1 MNPFDYLNVLIS
13 IILGL
18 AIAKV
23 LTGLATVITA
33 RERVD
38 FYWPPVVWAIWIFFV
53 AVQHWWA
60 QWGLRYT
67 RPADWTFLDF
77 SLLLLVPVG
86 LFLLAALVL
95 PEREEDG
102 KLDLS
107 EWFFRNRQ
115 WFFGIMFFLPAL
127 SIVEE
132 FVRSGHMG
140 STLNFA
146 FLIAFD
152 VVIVIAFVLNS
163 RKAQEW
169 ICGQAALMTA
179 LYVVLLFLNLNT
191 GH

>member
-1 MNPFDYLNVLIS
+1 MNSFDYLSVLIS

-38 FYWPPVVWAIWIFFV
+38 FYWPPIVWAIWIFFIC
-53 AVQHWWA
+53 AQHWWA
-60 QWGLRYT
+60 QWTLRFT
-67 RPADWTFLDF
+67 QEWTFLDF
-77 SLLLLVPVG
+77 TLLLLVPVG
-86 LFLLAALVL
+86 FFLLSALVL
-95 PEREEDG
+95 PEREENG
-102 KLDLS
+102 KLDLG
-107 EWFFRNRQ
+107 EWFFRNRK

-132 FVRSGHMG
+132 IVRSGHIA

-146 FLIAFD
+146 FLVAFD
-152 VVIVIAFVLNS
+152 AVIVVAFLLKT

-169 ICGQAALMTA
+169 VCAQAAVMTA
-179 LYVVLLFLNLNT
+179 IYVILLFVNLRT
-191 GH
+191 AH